1 MSATQSTTRLQSVP
15 TPNAASAAAWQIALD
30 ALHAQRRALL
40 ARGIPTQTL
49 PAEARQPLYAMDT
62 SRYPRTLLNTTSCT
76 VIFKVSTSKKVIWF
90 KLDDCYYRE
99 CVQDGQP
106 IHLTAFGTVAASAPA
121 VGAMLPVAPA
131 NVADLD
137 FSAATPAPEQPA
149 AIAPEAPTPA
159 PKPRRSR
166 KAQPAPVP
174 APQQPAA

>member
-1 MSATQSTTRLQSVP
+1 MSATQSTTRSQSVP
-15 TPNAASAAAWQIALD
+15 TPNPASAAAWQIALD

-49 PAEARQPLYAMDT
+49 PAEARQPLYAKDT

-106 IHLTAFGTVAASAPA
+106 IHLTAFGTVATAAPA
-121 VGAMLPVAPA
+121 VAAPLPVAPA
-131 NVADLD
+131 NAADLD
-137 FSAATPAPEQPA
+137 FSTPAPEQPA
-149 AIAPEAPTPA
+149 AVAPEAPTPA
-159 PKPRRSR
+159 PSKT
-166 KAQPAPVP
+166 QPAPVP